1 MVAGS
6 SWIWQRRLHPFFH
19 QLGTPGSTDPSG
31 KNMVEKM
38 DPEGPSGCISNIN
51 IGIFQAEMLVAYQRV
66 RLLVYNRILKGMV
79 FISRHLAGIG
89 F

>member
-1 MVAGS
+1 
-6 SWIWQRRLHPFFH
+6 
-19 QLGTPGSTDPSG
+19 
-31 KNMVEKM
+31 M

-51 IGIFQAEMLVAYQRV
+51 IGIFQADMLVAYQRV
-66 RLLVYNRILKGMV
+66 QLLVYNRILKGMV